1 VAKSW
6 KAVQRYITKDGKY
19 ISNLDLESARAKTG
33 KRNKDLLAMDPR
45 EAVDSGAISLFQL
58 KPLI

>member
-1 VAKSW
+1 V
-6 KAVQRYITKDGKY
+6 Y
-19 ISNLDLESARAKTG
+19 ISNIDIDSAKAKTG

-58 KPLI
+58 KGLVQAKQLYQALG